1 VVLDA
6 CRLAWGHAADQK
18 VLADPQVRRSSRLV
32 RPIAMDKAARP
43 ALRVS
48 DASVALDAVRPD
60 ADLPDPCSE
69 VVRDFLL

>member
-1 VVLDA
+1 MVLDA

-18 VLADPQVRRSSRLV
+18 VLADLQVRRQNRLV
-32 RPIAMDKAARP
+32 RPIVMDRAVRP
-43 ALRVS
+43 APMAS

-69 VVRDFLL
+69 VVRDFPP